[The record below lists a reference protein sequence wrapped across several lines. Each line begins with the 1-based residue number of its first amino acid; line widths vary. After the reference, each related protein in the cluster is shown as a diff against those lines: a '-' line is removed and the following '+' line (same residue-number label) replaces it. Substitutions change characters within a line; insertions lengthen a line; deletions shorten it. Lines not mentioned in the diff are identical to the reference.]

1 MPNWCMNT
9 ARITAP
15 EPVIQEIRARLD
27 AKNGEPGLLDYMVP
41 EPRDQNEDYDWYTW
55 RVTNWGTKWEI
66 ADAEVLDDSEL
77 DSIEFGFSSAWAPP
91 LDAFRD
97 WAARDGRVT
106 YRIDYI
112 EEGMG
117 FVGRETYDG
126 EGWDEEHFEQGS
138 DPDGFEQW
146 ARAEWGWEPWED
158 PEPLTEWLKDGIEA
172 REQQESEVDPK

>member
-15 EPVIQEIRARLD
+15 EPVIQEIRGRLERKD
-27 AKNGEPGLLDYMVP
+27 GEFGLLDYMVP
-41 EPRDQNEDYDWYTW
+41 EPRDQGEDFDWYTW

-66 ADAEVLDDSEL
+66 SDVQITDDS
-77 DSIEFGFSSAWAPP
+77 DPDCIEFGFSSAWAPP

-138 DPDGFEQW
+138 DPDGFAEW

-158 PEPLTEWLKDGIEA
+158 PEPLTEWLEAGIKELE
-172 REQQESEVDPK
+172 EQRHD